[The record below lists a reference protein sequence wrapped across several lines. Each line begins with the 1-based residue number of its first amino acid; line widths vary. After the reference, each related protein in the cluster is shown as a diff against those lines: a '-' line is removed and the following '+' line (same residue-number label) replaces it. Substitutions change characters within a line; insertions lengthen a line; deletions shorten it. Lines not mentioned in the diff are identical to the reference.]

1 MKIKAE
7 YIPYMNAYRLF
18 VNVEQTIAYVDD
30 LEEGEKLSIE
40 NGYDCLVL
48 EDD

>member
-1 MKIKAE
+1 
-7 YIPYMNAYRLF
+7 MNAYRLF
-18 VNVEQTIAYVDD
+18 INEEQTIAYADD
-30 LEEGEKLSIE
+30 LEEDEKLSIE